1 MSFTTTVQVRFGDVD
16 AAAIVF
22 YPRYFEMLNAAVED
36 WFAHLGWDFRTM
48 HVARGMGVPTVKIE
62 CEFLAPSELGEI
74 LEIAVSPTN
83 VGRSS
88 CVLAYNISAGGTERL
103 RATGTLV
110 CMNLAARKSMPWPE
124 ELRAKMVEGQVAC

>member
-1 MSFTTTVQVRFGDVD
+1 MSFTTTVQVRFADID

-36 WFAHLGWDFRTM
+36 WFADLGWDFRSM

-62 CEFLAPSELGEI
+62 CEFLAPSELGEV
-74 LEIAVSPTN
+74 LTIAVSPTS
-83 VGRSS
+83 VGRAS
-88 CVLAYNISAGGTERL
+88 CVLAYGISAGGTERV

-124 ELRAKMVEGQVAC
+124 ELRAKMVERQSAA